1 MRRIFVDSSYY
12 IALIDPRDG
21 NHARALATMADLIS
35 AGVTSFVTS
44 EPILFEV
51 LAYFARASAW
61 YKTRAAV
68 VIEGTRLDPMHQ
80 VFPIT
85 PGLLDRAIALYK
97 SRADQPYSLTD
108 CASMEICRD
117 LKITDVLTA
126 DTDFGNEGFAALLHD

>member
-1 MRRIFVDSSYY
+1 MTPVFIDTSQYIAIIDTRDRLHKLAHRIFDRV
-12 IALIDPRDG
+12 A
-21 NHARALATMADLIS
+21 ARGA
-35 AGVTSFVTS
+35 SFVTT
-44 EPILFEV
+44 EPVLFEV
-51 LAYFARASAW
+51 LNYFSRYNAW
-61 YKTRAAV
+61 YRTRAADFV
-68 VIEGTRLDPMHQ
+68 AGLRNDPMHQ
-80 VFPIT
+80 VLPIT